1 MFTNIVYCSTD
12 YCFPFTFSTG
22 TLDLFCIDSKCVI
35 NIFNITKYIK
45 LLKSVAL
52 YLNE

>member
-22 TLDLFCIDSKCVI
+22 KLDLFCIDSKCVI
-35 NIFNITKYIK
+35 NIFNYKIH
-45 LLKSVAL
+45 
-52 YLNE
+52 